1 MHWNRRFSNTSKSD
15 LALFNITLCDFKPEE
30 KCCSVVQKRRR
41 SFSWTDAVGCWR
53 ELLCVFYYAVSPYR
67 LIWMHMKLIWMHLG
81 LTLRSYCPIWTH
93 IRSTGAHIGP
103 RWVPYGFTLRQS
115 WVHMDSYRV
124 HFWIDMY
131 PYGIIWS
138 HIGVLWIHVGYLLGP
153 YGSTAPHW
161 IHRNPCLTDVVS
173 IWISCWIQ
181 FCLYA
186 QVLGTCQQHMEP
198 HWAHI

>member
-1 MHWNRRFSNTSKSD
+1 MDPCGEELNSPIQNWTSLVKHC
-15 LALFNITLCDFKPEE
+15 I
-30 KCCSVVQKRRR
+30 VQ
-41 SFSWTDAVGCWR
+41 W
-53 ELLCVFYYAVSPYR
+53 
-67 LIWMHMKLIWMHLG
+67 
-81 LTLRSYCPIWTH
+81 
-93 IRSTGAHIGP
+93 AHIGSYECTWSSCECIFGLHSDHMVP
-103 RWVPYGFTLRQS
+103 YQHIFDPQRPIWIHIKAVLGPYGFLSGAFLDR
-115 WVHMDSYRV
+115 
-124 HFWIDMY
+124 MY
-131 PYGIIWS
+131 PYAIIWS